1 MKTVVLP
8 ERLVYAGSLIL
19 VNAAHPVR
27 ADAEE
32 HVLTPVC
39 TTQNNMLLGR
49 RAIPL
54 FAALMDEIGGW
65 EKIRAVSAFWSRR
78 EQAEIYQDSLAE
90 YGRAFTER
98 FVAQPGCSEHETGL
112 AIDLGLGGPT
122 LDFIRPDFPYEG
134 ICQTFR
140 AHAPSHGFVERYPAG
155 KEAVTG
161 IAHESW
167 HFRYVSIPHAAL
179 MTEKGMCLEEYH
191 AYLKAFPFGRA
202 CVPCCAGGRTICV
215 AYLPASKGTDTAF
228 EIGEN
233 VPYAVSGNN
242 EDGFVITQWGHE
254 NDF

>member
-8 ERLVYAGSLIL
+8 ERLVHAGSLIL

-32 HVLTPVC
+32 RVLVPVRPA
-39 TTQNNMLLGR
+39 QNDMLLDR

-54 FAALMDEIGGW
+54 LAALMDEIGGW
-65 EKIRAVSAFWSRR
+65 EKIRAVSAYRSRR
-78 EQAEIYQDSLAE
+78 EQAELYRDSLTQN
-90 YGRAFTER
+90 GRAFTER
-98 FVAQPGCSEHETGL
+98 FVARSGCSEHETGL
-112 AIDLGLGGPT
+112 AVDLGRAGPD

-140 AHAPSHGFVERYPAG
+140 ARAPSHGFVERYPAG

-161 IAHESW
+161 IAHEPW
-167 HFRYVSIPHAAL
+167 HFRYVGVPHAAL
-179 MTEKGMCLEEYH
+179 MAEKGLCLEEYH
-191 AYLKAFPFGRA
+191 AYLKGFLFGRA
-202 CVPCCAGGRTICV
+202 CVSCRTGGRTICV
-215 AYLPASKGTDTAF
+215 SYLSASKGTGTAF

-242 EDGFVITQWGHE
+242 EDGFVIARWGDE